1 VWNLHSSKPFLEKC
15 PNMRKHVLDNQY
27 ALIIFVF
34 YTLDFLAPKIVDL
47 PQRVYRIMQNN
58 VMSL

>member
-1 VWNLHSSKPFLEKC
+1 
-15 PNMRKHVLDNQY
+15 MRKHVLDNQY